1 MLIGCFCG
9 MVDWRKCACLIFSGD
24 YYQVSNKILFYW
36 LEMCSD
42 HNKYNTMSQSLA
54 LKNLFNHSLPS
65 SEFFA
70 FPENC
75 CWNSETVA
83 RRSSAKKT
91 VLKIFVKLSGRQPYR
106 SFCLKKVLGQF
117 TTLLKM
123 WLQHKCLSVNF
134 T

>member
-36 LEMCSD
+36 SEMCSD

-75 CWNSETVA
+75 CERLLLACDLYARVKKISWASQKPYVPISKTFNNTALQVWVRFMHNMNS
-83 RRSSAKKT
+83 
-91 VLKIFVKLSGRQPYR
+91 LLLLLSLHSLP
-106 SFCLKKVLGQF
+106 
-117 TTLLKM
+117 
-123 WLQHKCLSVNF
+123 
-134 T
+134 